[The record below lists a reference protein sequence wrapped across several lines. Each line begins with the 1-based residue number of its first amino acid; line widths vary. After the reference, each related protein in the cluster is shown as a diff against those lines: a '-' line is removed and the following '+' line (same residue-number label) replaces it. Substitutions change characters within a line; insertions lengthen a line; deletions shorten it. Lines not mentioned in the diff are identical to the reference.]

1 MKRWKIFL
9 PLLLLALLCACGQ
22 KAPAP
27 DNDPEGPPMQ
37 EEPSGRPE
45 DWENQA
51 QFTWE
56 TMWDENA
63 SGWSMLELDYAQ
75 CFSVEFSEFGYA
87 RIVIDQETYL
97 LVPEESFVP
106 HGTPEDVT
114 VLRQPLDNIY
124 LQATA
129 AMDCF
134 RKLEA
139 ISAVTMSGTQAEGW
153 YIPEARQAMEDG
165 RMVYAGKYSAPDC
178 ELIVDKGCD
187 LALESTM
194 IYHNPEVKEQLER
207 FGIPVLVERSSYES
221 HPLGRMEWIKLYG
234 VLLNKRTEA
243 EAYFN
248 QQLEHLEPVLEQETT
263 GKTVAFF
270 SVTSNG
276 SVTVRKS
283 GDYIAKAIELAGG
296 VYVFDSL
303 EAEQENALST
313 MNIQMETFYDAARD
327 ADVLIYN
334 SAIEASLQ
342 TIDELIAK
350 SAPLAD
356 FKAVRSGDVW
366 CTGKSMFQES
376 QSVGGMI
383 LDIHTILTGE
393 DAGNMNYLYRLE

>member
-9 PLLLLALLCACGQ
+9 PLLPLVLFLCACGQ
-22 KAPAP
+22 GAAEPQDPQPEPPSTGEAVPPAWS
-27 DNDPEGPPMQ
+27 DL
-37 EEPSGRPE
+37 
-45 DWENQA
+45 DWSEH
-51 QFTWE
+51 
-56 TMWDENA
+56 
-63 SGWSMLELDYAQ
+63 LKLDYAQ
-75 CFSVEFSEFGYA
+75 SFSVDYSQEGYA
-87 RIVIDQETYL
+87 KITIDGIVYL
-97 LVPEESFVP
+97 LVPEMEDV
-106 HGTPEDVT
+106 PEDTPGDV
-114 VLRQPLDNIY
+114 VILRQPLDNIY

-134 RKLEA
+134 RQLDA
-139 ISAVTMSGTQAEGW
+139 ISAITLSGTQADGW

-165 RMVYAGKYSAPDC
+165 SMVYAGKYSAPDY

-207 FGIPVLVERSSYES
+207 FGVPVLVERSSYES

-234 VLLNKRTEA
+234 VLLGKEDEA

-248 QQLEHLEPVLEQETT
+248 AQLESLAPVLEQENT

-283 GDYIAKAIELAGG
+283 GDYIAKAIGLAGG
-296 VYVFDSL
+296 VYIFQDL
-303 EAEQENALST
+303 AADENALST
-313 MNIQMETFYDAARD
+313 MNIQMETFYEAARD

-334 SAIEASLQ
+334 STIEADLE
-342 TIDELIAK
+342 TISQLTAK

-356 FKAVRSGDVW
+356 FKAVQSGDVW

-376 QSVGGMI
+376 QSVGSMI
-383 LDIHTILTGE
+383 LDIHAILAGE
-393 DAGNMNYLYRLE
+393 DTGNLTYLRQLK